1 MKINFLEKAIENLR
15 INFLNRK
22 NSPSLTFSNKKIDK
36 STQYNNYGLGFNEV
50 ERLTTLVIKEQ
61 LPKMIEVE
69 AKRVFE
75 DRISDFKKTIEP
87 MVQQLKESEIK
98 QLIEPDTQFM
108 LREAANTSGR
118 RTEKDIR
125 SVLAHLV
132 VKRIKSDS
140 ICPGESIKD
149 IVFNEAV
156 TTVGKM
162 TSDQLKIITLCYIL
176 KYTKRLGV
184 SNWDNINDIFEK
196 SIKPFID
203 FKNTQTEF
211 QHIEYVGA
219 GSISALGSDFCDSF
233 SKEYGFVFNKDIS
246 KEKIESIDM
255 DINIKN
261 NIFLIEN
268 EIYKFKFDTKNI
280 LDKFLDDNNIL
291 DSVKNEIIKIWNE
304 SRLSKQE
311 VENIIK
317 EKNDTAKK
325 LLDLWKNSSLSRLLL
340 TSVGIA
346 IAATNYE
353 QTTGDPLNIDIWIK

>member
-1 MKINFLEKAIENLR
+1 MENSWLKINIDKFKAR
-15 INFLNRK
+15 FLNYTRSY
-22 NSPSLTFSNKKIDK
+22 SPSFVIKDK
-36 STQYNNYGLGFNEV
+36 SIQYHNYGLGFEEV
-50 ERLTTLVIKEQ
+50 ERLTTLVVKEQ
-61 LPKMIEVE
+61 LPKMIETE

-75 DRISDFKKTIEP
+75 ERVFDFKKTIEP
-87 MVQQLKESEIK
+87 MVQRLKESEIK

-140 ICPGESIKD
+140 TCPGENIKD
-149 IVFNEAV
+149 IVFSEAV
-156 TTVGKM
+156 STVGKM
-162 TSDQLKIITLCYIL
+162 TSDQLKIITLCYML
-176 KYTKRLGV
+176 KYTKRMGV
-184 SNWDNINDIFEK
+184 LNWDQINDIFEK

-233 SKEYGFVFNKDIS
+233 SKEYGFVFNKDIN
-246 KEKIESIDM
+246 KEKVKSLNLDIDLQ
-255 DINIKN
+255 N
-261 NIFLIEN
+261 NIFFNEG
-268 EIYKFKFDTKNI
+268 EIYRFKFDTKNG
-280 LDKFLDDNNIL
+280 LDQFLEEKNIL
-291 DSVKNEIIKIWNE
+291 DPTKSEISKIWNE
-304 SRLSKQE
+304 SRMPKQE
-311 VENIIK
+311 IENIIK
-317 EKNDTAKK
+317 EKSNTGKK
-325 LLDLWKNSSLSRLLL
+325 LIELWKNSSLPRLLL

-353 QTTGDPLNIDIWIK
+353 QITGDTLNIDIWIK